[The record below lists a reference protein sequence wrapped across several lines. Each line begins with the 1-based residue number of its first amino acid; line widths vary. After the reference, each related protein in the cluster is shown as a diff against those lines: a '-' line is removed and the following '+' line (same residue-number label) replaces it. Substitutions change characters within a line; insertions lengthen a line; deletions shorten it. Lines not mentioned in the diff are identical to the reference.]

1 MHSDNLDFAGPLDI
15 LDRYAPLH
23 RLTDD
28 NMIGLW
34 GELDRGIALAGARR
48 GPSTPLLARCLRSA
62 SASGTAMRS
71 DGLLR
76 SRRGARRCQLRLLL
90 VD

>member
-1 MHSDNLDFAGPLDI
+1 MAIAVRSGSPLAILNSSAAAVAPRLLHSDNLDFDGALDI
-15 LDRYAPLH
+15 LDRYAALH

-62 SASGTAMRS
+62 SA
-71 DGLLR
+71 
-76 SRRGARRCQLRLLL
+76 
-90 VD
+90 